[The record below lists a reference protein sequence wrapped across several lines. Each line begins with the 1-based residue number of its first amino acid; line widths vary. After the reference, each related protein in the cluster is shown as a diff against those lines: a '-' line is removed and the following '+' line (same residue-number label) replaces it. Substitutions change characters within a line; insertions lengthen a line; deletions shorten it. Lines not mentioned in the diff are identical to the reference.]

1 MALDFDLFLR
11 GNTVEATAAG
21 VTVDNNDAEAVVY
34 FVADALECCESA
46 LVDCRLEGF
55 CSAEK
60 ILFFGACLADE
71 VVEVGLLLFEELAL
85 VVNRGLD
92 VFDFGVEV
100 INLALV
106 VTDIFFAELDFERLV
121 FYFLCEIVELVVVSY
136 VVELLFLA
144 VDKEFL
150 VLDFIDF
157 IEATGLTIVD
167 FTLKTLDAGNETF
180 DCVGEV
186 FHFLGELTADGADAA
201 YVGVDELELVEGF
214 KTLFYREIFVFVFC
228 CHI

>member
-21 VTVDNNDAEAVVY
+21 VTVDNNDAEAVVH
-34 FVADALECCESA
+34 FVADALECREGA

-55 CSAEK
+55 GASEK
-60 ILFFGACLADE
+60 VLFFGACLADE

-106 VTDIFFAELDFERLV
+106 VTDIFSLSW
-121 FYFLCEIVELVVVSY
+121 ISSVSY
-136 VVELLFLA
+136 SISFVRLSNSWLFR
-144 VDKEFL
+144 
-150 VLDFIDF
+150 
-157 IEATGLTIVD
+157 
-167 FTLKTLDAGNETF
+167 TLSS
-180 DCVGEV
+180 
-186 FHFLGELTADGADAA
+186 
-201 YVGVDELELVEGF
+201 
-214 KTLFYREIFVFVFC
+214 C
-228 CHI
+228 CL